1 VSGFSRTVVASTISN
16 GHETWDRRISRADQ
30 LAGERG
36 PAASLLTFYARLLR
50 RQRDVYDA
58 VKAQALGALDRD
70 LPHIA
75 PAASALLREVA
86 GHGPDSLAADART
99 LLATG
104 EPAVADLLSAYWR
117 EPGDRQF
124 FAKAIL
130 QPYAQCLAEPGV
142 AAARRALPHADN
154 RCPRCGG
161 APQLSILD
169 SAAAGQGD
177 GGSRQLLCA
186 TCLTAWPFRRVL
198 CPHCGEGD
206 ERKLGYYHSQTF
218 DHVRVDA
225 CESCHHYVK
234 SIDLARL
241 GLAVPIVDEVAGA
254 ALDLWA
260 RDHGFEKVELNL
272 VGL

>member
-1 VSGFSRTVVASTISN
+1 M
-16 GHETWDRRISRADQ
+16 HESWDRRIVRADQ

-36 PAASLLTFYARLLR
+36 PAESLLTFYARLLR

-58 VKAQALGALDRD
+58 VKKQALRSLDRD
-70 LPHIA
+70 LAYIG
-75 PAASALLREVA
+75 PAASALLREV
-86 GHGPDSLAADART
+86 GEQGPDRLAAEART
-99 LLATG
+99 LLADG
-104 EPAVADLLSAYWR
+104 ESTIADMLSAYWH

-130 QPYAQCLAEPGV
+130 QPYAQCLAEQGV
-142 AAARRALPHADN
+142 AAADRALPHADN

-169 SAAAGQGD
+169 TAVAGQGE
-177 GGSRQLLCA
+177 GSSRQLLCA

-206 ERKLGYYHSQTF
+206 EHKLGYFHAQAF
-218 DHVRVDA
+218 EHVRIDA
-225 CESCHHYVK
+225 CESCHHYLK
-234 SIDLARL
+234 SIDLGRV

-260 RDHGFEKVELNL
+260 RDHGYEKIELNL

>member
-1 VSGFSRTVVASTISN
+1 MS
-16 GHETWDRRISRADQ
+16 ETWDRRVSRADQ
-30 LAGERG
+30 LASERG
-36 PAASLLTFYARLLR
+36 PAESLLTFYARLLR
-50 RQRDVYDA
+50 RQREIYDA
-58 VKAQALGALDRD
+58 VKTQPLRAFDRD
-70 LPHIA
+70 LAYLA

-86 GHGPDSLAADART
+86 EQGPDPLAADART
-99 LLATG
+99 LLANG
-104 EPAVADLLSAYWR
+104 ESTIADVLAAYWR

-130 QPYAQCLAEPGV
+130 QPYAQCLGEQGV
-142 AAARRALPHADN
+142 AAAGRALSHADN
-154 RCPRCGG
+154 RCPQCAG
-161 APQLSILD
+161 APQLSILEN
-169 SAAAGQGD
+169 AAAGQAE

-198 CPHCGEGD
+198 CPHCGESD
-206 ERKLGYYHSQTF
+206 ERKLGYFHAQTF

-225 CESCHHYVK
+225 CESCRHYLK
-234 SIDLARL
+234 SIDLGRF

-260 RDHGFEKVELNL
+260 RDHGYEKIELNL

>member
-1 VSGFSRTVVASTISN
+1 M
-16 GHETWDRRISRADQ
+16 SRAEQ
-30 LAGERG
+30 LAAERG
-36 PAASLLTFYARLLR
+36 PAESLLKFYARLRR
-50 RQRDVYDA
+50 RQRDIHDA
-58 VKAQALGALDRD
+58 VKTRALRSLDQD
-70 LPHIA
+70 MAYIA
-75 PAASALLREVA
+75 PAASSLLREVA
-86 GHGPDSLAADART
+86 EHGPDPLAADART
-99 LLATG
+99 MLANG
-104 EPAVADLLSAYWR
+104 EPAIADVLSTYWR

-130 QPYAQCLAEPGV
+130 QPYAQCLAEQGV
-142 AAARRALPHADN
+142 PAGGRALSHAGN
-154 RCPRCGG
+154 RCPRCAG
-161 APQLSILD
+161 APQLSMLEN
-169 SAAAGQGD
+169 AVAGQGE

-206 ERKLGYYHSQTF
+206 ERRLGYFHSQTF

-234 SIDLARL
+234 SIDLGRF

-260 RDHGFEKVELNL
+260 RDHGYEKIELNL

>member
-1 VSGFSRTVVASTISN
+1 MRES
-16 GHETWDRRISRADQ
+16 WDRRISRADH

-36 PAASLLTFYARLLR
+36 PAESLLTFYARLLR
-50 RQRDVYDA
+50 RQRDIYDA
-58 VKAQALGALDRD
+58 VKTHALHSLDRD
-70 LPHIA
+70 VAYIA

-86 GHGPDSLAADART
+86 EHGPDPLAADART
-99 LLATG
+99 LLTNGDSAIG
-104 EPAVADLLSAYWR
+104 DVVAAYWR

-130 QPYAQCLAEPGV
+130 QPYAQCLAEQDV
-142 AAARRALPHADN
+142 AAGGRALSHADN

-161 APQLSILD
+161 APQLSLLEN
-169 SAAAGQGD
+169 AVAGQGD

-206 ERKLGYYHSQTF
+206 ERRLGYFHSQTF

-225 CESCHHYVK
+225 CESCRHYLK
-234 SIDLARL
+234 SIDLGRL

-260 RDHGFEKVELNL
+260 RDHGYEKIELNL

>member
-1 VSGFSRTVVASTISN
+1 MRES
-16 GHETWDRRISRADQ
+16 WDRRISRADQ
-30 LAGERG
+30 LASERG

-58 VKAQALGALDRD
+58 VKTRALRSLDRD
-70 LPHIA
+70 LVYIG

-86 GHGPDSLAADART
+86 EQGPDPLAADART
-99 LLATG
+99 LRANG
-104 EPAVADLLSAYWR
+104 ESAIVDVLSAYWR
-117 EPGDRQF
+117 EPDDRQF

-130 QPYAQCLAEPGV
+130 QPYAQCLAEQGV
-142 AAARRALPHADN
+142 AAAGRELSHADN

-161 APQLSILD
+161 APQLSVLEN
-169 SAAAGQGD
+169 AGAGQGE

-206 ERKLGYYHSQTF
+206 ERRLGYFHSQMF
-218 DHVRVDA
+218 DHVRLDA
-225 CESCHHYVK
+225 CESCHRYVK
-234 SIDLARL
+234 SIDLARF

-260 RDHGFEKVELNL
+260 RDHGYEKIELNL